1 MNYFT
6 RTYSLMK
13 IAFHSH
19 QIQHYR
25 LQGQKLMHNSTS
37 ELTSP
42 QLISLTQ
49 RIDHHGCL
57 LRQLEQRLVQ
67 KQ

>member
-19 QIQHYR
+19 QIRRYR
-25 LQGQKLMHNSTS
+25 
-37 ELTSP
+37 
-42 QLISLTQ
+42 
-49 RIDHHGCL
+49 CL
-57 LRQLEQRLVQ
+57 LYTSDAADE
-67 KQ
+67 

>member
-19 QIQHYR
+19 QIRRYR
-25 LQGQKLMHNSTS
+25 LQGQKLMHRTG
-37 ELTSP
+37 ELNTP
-42 QLISLTQ
+42 QLISLTRQ
-49 RIDHHGCL
+49 INHHGFL
-57 LRQLEQRLVQ
+57 LRQLEQRFERV
-67 KQ
+67 